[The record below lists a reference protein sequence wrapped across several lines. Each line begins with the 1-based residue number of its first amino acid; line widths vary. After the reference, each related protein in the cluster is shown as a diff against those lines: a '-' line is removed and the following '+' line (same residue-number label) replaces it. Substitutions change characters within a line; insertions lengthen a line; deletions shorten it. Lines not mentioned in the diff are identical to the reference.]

1 MYRAVLTLAWLVGT
15 IYATIP
21 LFWLIVHPFAELLRA
36 RRSPY
41 RVIIPSWFVMM
52 AVVYF
57 VSWPWHE
64 AVLYHAAATWLAAGF
79 LFVAAIFIYHRSHLD
94 FSHSQVM
101 GRSELEPGQEQRL
114 VTVGIRQQIRHPIY
128 LAHLCMLLAW
138 TVGSGEVV
146 LYGLTI
152 FALLTGWPMIR
163 QEEAELERRFGDE
176 YRAYKRAVPAAL
188 MPRVFRV
195 AKARER

>member
-1 MYRAVLTLAWLVGT
+1 MYRAVLTLAWFVGT
-15 IYATIP
+15 IYATVP

-41 RVIIPSWFVMM
+41 HVIIPSWFVMM
-52 AVVYF
+52 AIVGLMT
-57 VSWPWHE
+57 WPWRE
-64 AVLYHAAATWLAAGF
+64 TVLYHTAAAWVSAAF
-79 LFVAAIFIYHRSHLD
+79 LFAAAIFVYYRSHLD
-94 FSHSQVM
+94 FSRTQVM

-114 VTVGIRQQIRHPIY
+114 VTSGIRQQIRHPIY

-138 TVGSGEVV
+138 TVGSAEVV
-146 LYGLTI
+146 LYGLTT

-176 YRAYKRAVPAAL
+176 YRAYKCAVPAAL
-188 MPRVFRV
+188 IPRVFPS
-195 AKARER
+195 AKAREC

>member
-1 MYRAVLTLAWLVGT
+1 MYRAVLALAWFAGT

-21 LFWLIVHPFAELLRA
+21 LFWLIVHPFAELLRT

-41 RVIIPSWFVMM
+41 RVIIPSWFLMM

-57 VSWPWHE
+57 ITWPWHDV
-64 AVLYHAAATWLAAGF
+64 VLYHSPVAWLAAGL
-79 LFVAAIFIYHRSHLD
+79 LFAAAIFIYQHSHLD
-94 FSHSQVM
+94 FSRSQVM
-101 GRSELEPGQEQRL
+101 GRSEVEPGQEQRL

-176 YRAYKRAVPAAL
+176 YRAYKRAVPAVL
-188 MPRVFRV
+188 MPRVSRL
-195 AKARER
+195 AKAREP

>member
-1 MYRAVLTLAWLVGT
+1 MYRVVLTLSWFVGT

-36 RRSPY
+36 RRSPL
-41 RVIIPSWFVMM
+41 RLIIPSWFAMI
-52 AVVYF
+52 AIICF
-57 VSWPWHE
+57 LTWPWHE
-64 AVLYHAAATWLAAGF
+64 VVLYHAAVAWLSAGF
-79 LFVAAIFIYHRSHLD
+79 LFVAAIFVYYCSHLD
-94 FSHSQVM
+94 FSHSQLM
-101 GRSELEPGQEQRL
+101 GRSELEPGQEKQL
-114 VTVGIRQQIRHPIY
+114 VTAGIRQLIRHPIY

-138 TVGSGEVV
+138 TVGSGEIV
-146 LYGLTI
+146 LYGLCI

-188 MPRVFRV
+188 LPRVFRL

>member
-1 MYRAVLTLAWLVGT
+1 MYRALLALAWFAGT
-15 IYATIP
+15 VYATIP
-21 LFWLIVHPFAELLRA
+21 SFWLIVHPFAERLRA

-41 RVIIPSWFVMM
+41 LIIIPSWFAMM
-52 AVVYF
+52 AVVYLLT
-57 VSWPWHE
+57 WPWRE
-64 AVLYHAAATWLAAGF
+64 AVLYHAPGAWLAAGL
-79 LFVAAIFIYHRSHLD
+79 LFATAIFIYQRSHLN
-94 FSHSQVM
+94 FSRSQVV
-101 GRSELEPGQEQRL
+101 GRSEVKPGQEQRL
-114 VTVGIRQQIRHPIY
+114 VTSGIRQQIRHPIY

-152 FALLTGWPMIR
+152 FALLTGGPMIR

-188 MPRVFRV
+188 IPRIFRL
-195 AKARER
+195 AKPSER